1 MLQVV
6 MLPPFVFPHSSLFQW
21 HWTPL
26 HEACNNGHANVVE
39 TLLKSGADAQVQ
51 DNVSVKHHLFTHF
64 MSRV

>member
-1 MLQVV
+1 
-6 MLPPFVFPHSSLFQW
+6 MLPPSISFPHPSLSQW

-26 HEACNNGHANVVE
+26 HEACNNGHASVVE

-51 DNVSVKHHLFTHF
+51 DNVSVKRHLITHL